1 MARSQS
7 SRKYQITI
15 NNPLEKGYTHERI
28 KEILNEFT
36 NLIYACFS
44 DEIGLENGTPHT
56 HIFIIC
62 KNGVMFSTVQKRFYG
77 AHIEAAKGKNI
88 DNYNYIRKIGEK
100 YENKKESNLTET
112 FEEIGELPKDRSCS
126 ENLNEQIYEMIENG
140 CSVPEIID
148 EYPSAIRQINNIEK
162 ASSMYKAD
170 KVKNIFRKLEVS
182 YIYGA
187 TGVGKTRSVMEHF
200 GYENVYRVTNYK
212 NPFDNYNG
220 QDVILF
226 DEFRSSLPISDMLVY
241 LDGYPV
247 NLPCRYTD
255 KPALYT
261 KVYIISNISL
271 EKQYVEVQKY
281 EPETYNAFLR
291 RFTNEQVELI
301 G

>member
-36 NLIYACFS
+36 NLIYACFC

-56 HIFIIC
+56 HIFVIC

-100 YENKKESNLTET
+100 YDNKKVSNLTET
-112 FEEIGELPKDRSCS
+112 FEEIGELPKDRCCS
-126 ENLNEQIYEMIENG
+126 ENLSEQIYEMIEND
-140 CSVPEIID
+140 CSVPEIIN
-148 EYPSAIRQINNIEK
+148 EYPNAIRQITNIEK
-162 ASSMYKAD
+162 TISMYKAD
-170 KVKNIFRKLEVS
+170 KVKNIFRKLDVS

-187 TGVGKTRSVMEHF
+187 TGVGKTRSVMEQF
-200 GYENVYRVTNYK
+200 GYENVFRITNYK
-212 NPFDNYNG
+212 HPFDNYNG

-226 DEFRSSLPISDMLVY
+226 DEFRSSLPIADMLVY

-247 NLPCRYTD
+247 NLPCRYAD

-261 KVYIISNISL
+261 KVYIVSNISL

>member
-1 MARSQS
+1 
-7 SRKYQITI
+7 
-15 NNPLEKGYTHERI
+15 
-28 KEILNEFT
+28 
-36 NLIYACFS
+36 
-44 DEIGLENGTPHT
+44 
-56 HIFIIC
+56 
-62 KNGVMFSTVQKRFYG
+62 
-77 AHIEAAKGKNI
+77 
-88 DNYNYIRKIGEK
+88 
-100 YENKKESNLTET
+100 
-112 FEEIGELPKDRSCS
+112 
-126 ENLNEQIYEMIENG
+126 MIEND
-140 CSVPEIID
+140 CSVAEIIN
-148 EYPSAIRQINNIEK
+148 EYPNAIRQINNIDK
-162 ASSMYKAD
+162 AISMYKAN

-187 TGVGKTRSVMEHF
+187 TGVGKTRTVMEHF

-247 NLPCRYTD
+247 NLPCRYSD

-281 EPETYNAFLR
+281 EPETYKAFLR
-291 RFTNEQVELI
+291 RFTNEQIELI

>member
-1 MARSQS
+1 
-7 SRKYQITI
+7 
-15 NNPLEKGYTHERI
+15 
-28 KEILNEFT
+28 
-36 NLIYACFS
+36 
-44 DEIGLENGTPHT
+44 
-56 HIFIIC
+56 
-62 KNGVMFSTVQKRFYG
+62 MFSTIQKRFYG
-77 AHIEAAKGKNI
+77 AHIEIARGLNI

-126 ENLNEQIYEMIENG
+126 ENLNEQIYEMIEND
-140 CSVPEIID
+140 CSIAEIIN
-148 EYPSAIRQINNIEK
+148 EHPSAIRQINNIEK
-162 ASSMYKAD
+162 AISMYKAN

-187 TGVGKTRSVMEHF
+187 TGVGKTRTVMEHF

-247 NLPCRYTD
+247 NLPCRYSD

-281 EPETYNAFLR
+281 EPETYKAFLR
-291 RFTNEQVELI
+291 RFTNEEIELI

>member
-77 AHIEAAKGKNI
+77 AHIEAVKGKNI

-112 FEEIGELPKDRSCS
+112 FEEIGELPKDRCNS
-126 ENLNEQIYEMIENG
+126 ENLSEQIYEMIENG
-140 CSVPEIID
+140 CSVPEIIN

-162 ASSMYKAD
+162 ASSMYKAN
-170 KVKNIFRKLEVS
+170 KVKNIFRKLDVC

>member
-36 NLIYACFS
+36 NLIYACFC

-112 FEEIGELPKDRSCS
+112 FEEIGELPKDRCNS
-126 ENLNEQIYEMIENG
+126 ENLSEQIYEMIENG
-140 CSVPEIID
+140 CSVPEIIN
-148 EYPSAIRQINNIEK
+148 EYPNAIRQITNIEK
-162 ASSMYKAD
+162 TISMYKAD
-170 KVKNIFRKLEVS
+170 KVKNIFRKLDVS

-187 TGVGKTRSVMEHF
+187 TGVGKTRTVMENF
-200 GYENVYRVTNYK
+200 GYENVFRITNYK
-212 NPFDNYNG
+212 HPFDNYNG

>member
-36 NLIYACFS
+36 NLIYACFC

-112 FEEIGELPKDRSCS
+112 FEEIGELPNDRCNSV
-126 ENLNEQIYEMIENG
+126 NLSEQIYEMIENG
-140 CSVPEIID
+140 CSVPEIIN
-148 EYPSAIRQINNIEK
+148 EYPNAIRQITNIEK
-162 ASSMYKAD
+162 TISMYKAD
-170 KVKNIFRKLEVS
+170 KVKNIFRKLDVS

-187 TGVGKTRSVMEHF
+187 TGVGKTRTVMENF
-200 GYENVYRVTNYK
+200 GYENVFRITNYK
-212 NPFDNYNG
+212 HPFDNYNG

-247 NLPCRYTD
+247 NLPCRYAD

>member
-100 YENKKESNLTET
+100 YDNKKESNLTET

-126 ENLNEQIYEMIENG
+126 ENLNEKIYEMIENN
-140 CSVPEIID
+140 CSVAEIIN

-162 ASSMYKAD
+162 ASSMYKAN

>member
-15 NNPLEKGYTHERI
+15 NNPLEKGYAHERI

-36 NLIYACFS
+36 NLIYACFC

-112 FEEIGELPKDRSCS
+112 FEEIGELPKDRCNS
-126 ENLNEQIYEMIENG
+126 ENLSEQIYEMIENG
-140 CSVPEIID
+140 CSVPEIIN
-148 EYPSAIRQINNIEK
+148 EYPNAIRQITNIEK
-162 ASSMYKAD
+162 TISMYKAD
-170 KVKNIFRKLEVS
+170 KVKNIFRKLDVS

-247 NLPCRYTD
+247 NLPCRYSD

-261 KVYIISNISL
+261 KVYIISNIPL

-281 EPETYNAFLR
+281 EPETYKAFLR
-291 RFTNEQVELI
+291 RFTNEEIELI

>member
-1 MARSQS
+1 
-7 SRKYQITI
+7 
-15 NNPLEKGYTHERI
+15 
-28 KEILNEFT
+28 
-36 NLIYACFS
+36 
-44 DEIGLENGTPHT
+44 
-56 HIFIIC
+56 
-62 KNGVMFSTVQKRFYG
+62 
-77 AHIEAAKGKNI
+77 
-88 DNYNYIRKIGEK
+88 
-100 YENKKESNLTET
+100 
-112 FEEIGELPKDRSCS
+112 
-126 ENLNEQIYEMIENG
+126 MIENN
-140 CSVPEIID
+140 CSVAEIIN

-162 ASSMYKAD
+162 AISMYKAN

-187 TGVGKTRSVMEHF
+187 TGVGKTRTVMEHF

-247 NLPCRYTD
+247 NLPCRYSD

-291 RFTNEQVELI
+291 RFTNEEIELI

>member
-1 MARSQS
+1 MARSQL

-15 NNPLEKGYTHERI
+15 NNPLEKGYAHERI

-36 NLIYACFS
+36 NLIYACFC

-112 FEEIGELPKDRSCS
+112 FEEIGELPKDRCNS
-126 ENLNEQIYEMIENG
+126 ENLSEQIYEMIENG
-140 CSVPEIID
+140 CSVPEIIN
-148 EYPSAIRQINNIEK
+148 EYPNAIRQITNIEK
-162 ASSMYKAD
+162 TISMYKAD
-170 KVKNIFRKLEVS
+170 KVKNIFRKLDVS

-247 NLPCRYTD
+247 NLPCRYSD

-261 KVYIISNISL
+261 KVYIISNIPL

-281 EPETYNAFLR
+281 EPETYKAFLR
-291 RFTNEQVELI
+291 RFTNEEIELI